1 MRISDW
7 SSDVCSSD
15 LQAAGV
21 REARAGLA
29 QIGKK
34 PGPDRRHASR
44 RRHRFALHQLEKR
57 CWVEPGAG
65 QDEPL
70 AEHRRD
76 MAEAPAVRMKER
88 HDGHQRLV
96 GVEFEAEADQH
107 RVEQAQPMRIETTLD
122 RKSVVWG
129 KRVSVRVALGGGRS
143 IKKKKKK

>member
-88 HDGHQRLV
+88 NEGHPSNV
-96 GVEFEAEADQH
+96 GVEIEAEAAQH
-107 RVEQAQPMRIETTLD
+107 HVEQARTMTIVNTPWHARRPPHVNTRTGANTGE
-122 RKSVVWG
+122 
-129 KRVSVRVALGGGRS
+129 
-143 IKKKKKK
+143 

>member
-70 AEHRRD
+70 EIGRASCR
-76 MAEAPAVRMKER
+76 ER
-88 HDGHQRLV
+88 VWQYG
-96 GVEFEAEADQH
+96 EN
-107 RVEQAQPMRIETTLD
+107 
-122 RKSVVWG
+122 SVVAG
-129 KRVSVRVALGGGRS
+129 SS
-143 IKKKKKK
+143 KKKTNQKNKH